1 MSYTTKPTPTLDQLA
16 NVDITDVENN
26 DVLQYNSTT
35 GVWDNGTYT
44 NPYFLSI
51 GFNGATDTYPVP
63 EGNNVFPD
71 FELNLTRFPNQSPQ
85 GDYVI
90 STGNNSYWV
99 PSQTG
104 IYLMTCRA
112 QLSEPTDTIFTGQ
125 LFLYKER
132 KNVAGEERF
141 VIMTHAV
148 RDDDDYINNSFLIS
162 TQIKVEDVSS
172 TSGEKYRI
180 GVRVDLKGTPTIG
193 NLNKKDDFF
202 GWEITKL
209 G

>member
-1 MSYTTKPTPTLDQLA
+1 MVGLL
-16 NVDITDVENN
+16 V
-26 DVLQYNSTT
+26 
-35 GVWDNGTYT
+35 
-44 NPYFLSI
+44 LSI
-51 GFNGATDTYPVP
+51 GFNEETGTYPVP
-63 EGNNVFPD
+63 EGDNVFPD

-85 GDYVI
+85 GDYPT
-90 STGNNSYWV
+90 TGADAHYWT

-104 IYLMTCRA
+104 IYLLTCRA
-112 QLSEPTDTIFTGQ
+112 NLSEASTPTEGNIVTGQ

-132 KNVAGEERF
+132 KNSATQEIF
-141 VIMTHAV
+141 VRMTHAV
-148 RDDDDYINNSFLIS
+148 GNDDDYINNSFLIS

-180 GVRVDLKGTPTIG
+180 GVRVDLKGTPTQG
-193 NLNKKDDFF
+193 NLQKRNDYF